1 MVILEEYHDCKT
13 AEEAKERVKE
23 WVNRLSPPVPSNLPP
38 TIHCNTCKKCGKTFT
53 RHDNLQRHILHLFTF
68 QTPILTAK
76 KNKKKCKIN
85 GRNFT
90 YDGLTFSSSGF
101 ILEEV
106 KDEI

>member
-1 MVILEEYHDCKT
+1 MLHPLNVIIVERLGLLKT
-13 AEEAKERVKE
+13 LV
-23 WVNRLSPPVPSNLPP
+23 
-38 TIHCNTCKKCGKTFT
+38 
-53 RHDNLQRHILHLFTF
+53 LHLFSF
-68 QTPILTAK
+68 KTPILKA

-101 ILEEV
+101 ILKEV